1 MKIVLAGANGAVGR
15 QLVPLLLEAGHEVVG
30 TSRSDAGVA
39 AIRAAGADAV
49 RLDVLDRE
57 STLATLAAARP
68 DAVIH
73 QLTALGE
80 RRFDQN
86 ARIRREGT
94 RNLVDGALKA
104 GAGRIVAQSIS
115 WVYAAGDA
123 PATEEEPLD
132 PAREGM
138 VGPVIALESAAAE
151 VERHVVLRYG
161 LLYGPG
167 TWYSPGEWVADQL
180 REGQLAAGAA
190 VSSFVHVADA
200 ALAALLALDWP
211 DGVVNVVD
219 DEPAPARE
227 WVPVLAAALGEPA
240 PEPVQEPVPESTP
253 DSTGQST
260 ADREGWERGASN
272 AKARALGWTPAWPSW
287 RTGFPALTATA

>member
-1 MKIVLAGANGAVGR
+1 MRVLLAGANGAIGR
-15 QLVPLLLEAGHEVVG
+15 LLVPLLLNAGHDVVG
-30 TSRSDAGVA
+30 SSRSDAGVA

-49 RLDVLDRE
+49 RLDVFDRA
-57 STLATLAAARP
+57 STLRALAATRP
-68 DAVIH
+68 EAVIH

-94 RNLVDGALKA
+94 RNLVDGSLKA

-115 WVYAAGDA
+115 WVYAAGEA
-123 PATEEEPLD
+123 PATEDEPLD
-132 PAREGM
+132 LAREGL
-138 VGPVIALESAAAE
+138 VGPAMALESAAAE
-151 VERHVVLRYG
+151 FERHVVLRYG

-167 TWYSPGEWVADQL
+167 TWYFPGAWAAGQL
-180 REGQLAAGAA
+180 RAGQLTAGAA

-200 ALAALLALDWP
+200 AVAALLALDWP

-227 WVPVLAAALGEPA
+227 WVPVLASALGEPA
-240 PEPVQEPVPESTP
+240 PEV
-253 DSTGQST
+253 T
-260 ADREGWERGASN
+260 AGLSAGLSAGASADASVGREGWERGACN
-272 AKARALGWTPAWPSW
+272 AKARALGWAPDWPTW
-287 RTGFPALTATA
+287 RTGFPALAGAS